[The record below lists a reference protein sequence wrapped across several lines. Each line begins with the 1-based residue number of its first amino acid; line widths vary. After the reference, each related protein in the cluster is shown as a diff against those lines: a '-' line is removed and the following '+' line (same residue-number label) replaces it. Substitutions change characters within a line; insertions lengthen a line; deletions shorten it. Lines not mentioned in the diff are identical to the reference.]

1 MLETFEQFFLT
12 SSPILRPVTK
22 GSKTISTES
31 IGNHPDLMTR
41 GTENMKTRHK
51 LVAGLTIVA
60 TIAGSAAANSA
71 RLKPEYIIAS
81 TSAASIKSLAFAG
94 DTLGG
99 FTIRGIPDGMG
110 AYRNA
115 DGTITLLSSHEV
127 PSYAPIGTFAKA
139 ADKGKPILGTSITK
153 FTLNAAGD
161 RILKASDFISSW
173 SFYNYNTKTY
183 QASPAGAAPAG
194 QTLGM
199 DNFISRF
206 CSATLV
212 QAGAL
217 SFKDGST
224 TLGYDGAVYLAGEE
238 DGDSGYARGFAFD
251 MDGNAINLPRVG
263 LASWEN
269 LIPNLKPGKNT
280 VVMANEDGSA
290 TDSQLFMYVGTK
302 TASGTF
308 ADKAGLTNG
317 NLHVLSVPNIANDNA
332 FRATYGK
339 NRPTDV
345 TFVQTIWD
353 GDMKT
358 QQVDHAAKGT
368 EFSRVEDGQWDPTN
382 PNVYYF
388 VTTESNKDA
397 GATKENPSEPGVK
410 RDGGGFWRLTF
421 VDGQKPELGAKLE
434 LLLDGSEAPYL
445 SKPDNMEISS
455 EGIVLLQE
463 DPGSNDHIARI
474 VAFRPQDGK
483 LAVVAEFNSDY
494 FGKTGS
500 KFMTVDEESSGIID
514 VTSLLAKPGET
525 TKHFYFN
532 AQVHTTGGYTAR
544 PDLTAK
550 STSGI
555 LKFNQK
561 TLEGGAYY
569 SLTISDWKTVFGS

>member
-1 MLETFEQFFLT
+1 MGK
-12 SSPILRPVTK
+12 RKVM
-22 GSKTISTES
+22 
-31 IGNHPDLMTR
+31 NTR
-41 GTENMKTRHK
+41 RKI
-51 LVAGLTIVA
+51 VAGLAIIA
-60 TIAGSAAANSA
+60 TAAGSAVANSA
-71 RLKPEYIIAS
+71 LNKPEYIIA
-81 TSAASIKSLAFAG
+81 TTEAASIKPLVYAG
-94 DTLGG
+94 DSFSGYTV
-99 FTIRGIPDGMG
+99 RGIPDGMG
-110 AYRNA
+110 AYRNE

-127 PSYAPIGTFAKA
+127 PSYAPIGTLAKA
-139 ADKGKPILGTSITK
+139 ADAGKPVLGTSITK
-153 FTLNAAGD
+153 FILNSTGT
-161 RILKASDFISSW
+161 RVMKASSFINSW
-173 SFYNYNTKTY
+173 SFYNYNTKAY

-217 SFKDGST
+217 SFKDGAT
-224 TLGYDGAVYLAGEE
+224 TLGYEGPVYLAGEE

-251 MDGNAINLPRVG
+251 MDGNAINLPRMG

-269 LIPNLKPGKNT
+269 LMPNLKPGKNT
-280 VVMANEDGSA
+280 VVMGNEDGSA

-317 NLHVLSVPNIANDNA
+317 DVHVMSIPNIANDNA

-339 NRPTDV
+339 NKPVDV
-345 TFVQTIWD
+345 TFAKTIWD
-353 GDMKT
+353 ADMKT

-368 EFSRVEDGQWDPTN
+368 EMSRVEDGEWDPSN
-382 PNVYYF
+382 PNVFYF

-397 GATKENPSEPGVK
+397 GATKQNPSEPGVS

-434 LLLDGSEAPYL
+434 LLLDGSEDIYL
-445 SKPDNMEISS
+445 SKPDNMTITS

-463 DPGSNDHIARI
+463 DPGNNAHVARI
-474 VAFRPQDGK
+474 VAFRPKDGK
-483 LAVVAEFNSDY
+483 LATVAKFNTEY
-494 FGKTGS
+494 FKTGAS
-500 KFMTVDEESSGIID
+500 KFMTIDEESSGIID
-514 VTSLLAKPGET
+514 VTSLIAKPGDT

-544 PDLTAK
+544 PDL
-550 STSGI
+550 STKTTGGI

>member
-1 MLETFEQFFLT
+1 MKF
-12 SSPILRPVTK
+12 RYKVAAV
-22 GSKTISTES
+22 ISIAT
-31 IGNHPDLMTR
+31 
-41 GTENMKTRHK
+41 
-51 LVAGLTIVA
+51 LVAGTAV
-60 TIAGSAAANSA
+60 ANSV
-71 RLKPEYIIAS
+71 LTKPEYIIAS
-81 TSAASIKSLAFAG
+81 TDAASIKPLAFAG
-94 DTLGG
+94 DTINGL
-99 FTIRGIPDGMG
+99 TIRGIPDGMG
-110 AYRNA
+110 AMRNA

-139 ADKGKPILGTSITK
+139 ADKGKPVLGTSITK

-161 RILKASDFISSW
+161 RILKAENFITSW

-183 QASPAGAAPAG
+183 QASPSGAAPVT

-212 QAGAL
+212 QAGKL

-251 MDGNAINLPRVG
+251 MDGNAINLPRMG

-269 LIPNLKPGKNT
+269 LVPNLKPGKNT
-280 VVMANEDGSA
+280 VVMGNEDGSA

-302 TASGTF
+302 TATGTF

-317 NLHVLSVPNIANDNA
+317 DLHVMSIPNIANDNA
-332 FRATYGK
+332 FRTTYGK
-339 NRPTDV
+339 NKPVDV
-345 TFVQTIWD
+345 TFAKTIWD

-358 QQVDHAAKGT
+358 QQADHAAKGT
-368 EFSRVEDGQWDPTN
+368 EMSRIEDGGWDPIN

-388 VTTESNKDA
+388 VTTESNKDP
-397 GATKENPSEPGVK
+397 GATKENPSEPGIS

-421 VDGQKPELGAKLE
+421 VDGQKPELGAQLE
-434 LLLDGSEAPYL
+434 LLLDGTEAPYL
-445 SKPDNMEISS
+445 SKPDNMEITAD
-455 EGIVLLQE
+455 GIVLLQE
-463 DPGSNDHIARI
+463 DPGNNAHVSRL
-474 VAFRPQDGK
+474 VAFRPKDGK
-483 LAVVAEFNSDY
+483 LAVVAEFNKEY
-494 FGKTGS
+494 FEKGAA

-514 VTSLLAKPGET
+514 VTSLIGKPGDT
-525 TKHFYFN
+525 SKHFYFN

-544 PDLTAK
+544 PDLTTK
-550 STSGI
+550 TTGGI

-561 TLEGGAYY
+561 TLEGGGYY
-569 SLTISDWKTVFGS
+569 KLTISDWKTVFGS

>member
-1 MLETFEQFFLT
+1 M
-12 SSPILRPVTK
+12 
-22 GSKTISTES
+22 
-31 IGNHPDLMTR
+31 N
-41 GTENMKTRHK
+41 TRHK
-51 LVAGLTIVA
+51 IVAGLAIIA
-60 TIAGSAAANSA
+60 TAAGSAVANSA
-71 RLKPEYIIAS
+71 LNKPEYILA
-81 TSAASIKSLAFAG
+81 TTQAASIKPLVYAG
-94 DTLGG
+94 DSFSG
-99 FTIRGIPDGMG
+99 FTVRGIPDGMG
-110 AYRNA
+110 AYRNE

-127 PSYAPIGTFAKA
+127 PSYAPIGTLAKA
-139 ADKGKPILGTSITK
+139 ADAGKPVLGTSITK
-153 FTLNAAGD
+153 FILNSAGN
-161 RILKASDFISSW
+161 RVMKASDFITSW

-183 QASPAGAAPAG
+183 QASPTGAAPAG

-217 SFKDGST
+217 SFKDGAT

-251 MDGNAINLPRVG
+251 MDGNGINLPRMG

-269 LIPNLKPGKNT
+269 LMPNLKPGKNT
-280 VVMANEDGSA
+280 VVMGNEDGSA
-290 TDSQLFMYVGTK
+290 IDSQLFMYVGTK

-317 NLHVLSVPNIANDNA
+317 DLHVMSIPNIANDNA

-339 NRPTDV
+339 NKPVDV
-345 TFVQTIWD
+345 TFAKTIWD
-353 GDMKT
+353 ADMKT
-358 QQVDHAAKGT
+358 QQLDHAAKGT
-368 EFSRVEDGQWDPTN
+368 EMSRVEDGQWDPSN
-382 PNVYYF
+382 PNVFYF
-388 VTTESNKDA
+388 VTTESNKDP
-397 GATKENPSEPGVK
+397 GATKQNPAEPGVS

-434 LLLDGSEAPYL
+434 LLLDGSEDIYL
-445 SKPDNMEISS
+445 SKPDNMTITS

-463 DPGSNDHIARI
+463 DPGNNAHVSRI
-474 VAFRPQDGK
+474 VAFRPTDGK
-483 LAVVAEFNSDY
+483 IATVAQFNTEY
-494 FGKTGS
+494 FKTGAT
-500 KFMTVDEESSGIID
+500 KFMTIDEESSGIID
-514 VTSLLAKPGET
+514 VTSLIAKPGDT

-544 PDLTAK
+544 PDLTTK
-550 STSGI
+550 TTGGI

-569 SLTISDWKTVFGS
+569 SLTITDWKTVFGS

>member
-1 MLETFEQFFLT
+1 MVE
-12 SSPILRPVTK
+12 P
-22 GSKTISTES
+22 
-31 IGNHPDLMTR
+31 PDFCHTGMPCHTL
-41 GTENMKTRHK
+41 GKWKDMKTRHK
-51 LVAGLTIVA
+51 IVAGLAIVA
-60 TIAGSAAANSA
+60 TVTGSAVANSV
-71 RLKPEYIIAS
+71 LNKPEYIIAS
-81 TSAASIKSLAFAG
+81 TDAATIKPLAFAG
-94 DTLGG
+94 DTISG
-99 FTIRGIPDGMG
+99 FTIKGIPDGMG
-110 AYRNA
+110 AMRNA

-139 ADKGKPILGTSITK
+139 ADAGKPILGTSITK

-161 RILKASDFISSW
+161 RVSKAANFISSW
-173 SFYNYNTKTY
+173 SFYNYNTKSY
-183 QASPAGAAPAG
+183 QASPVGAAPVT

-217 SFKDGST
+217 SFTDGGT
-224 TLGYDGAVYLAGEE
+224 KYGYEGAVYLAGEE

-251 MDGNAINLPRVG
+251 MDGNAINLPRAG

-269 LIPNLKPGKNT
+269 LIPNVKPGKNT

-302 TASGTF
+302 TTSGTF

-317 NLHVLSVPNIANDNA
+317 DLHVLNIADIANDNA
-332 FRATYGK
+332 FRAAYGK
-339 NRPTDV
+339 NKPVAV
-345 TFVQTIWD
+345 TFAKTIWD

-358 QQVDHAAKGT
+358 QQADHAAKGT
-368 EFSRVEDGQWDPTN
+368 EFSRVEDGEWDPTN

-397 GATKENPSEPGVK
+397 GATKENPAEPGVK

-445 SKPDNMEISS
+445 SKPDNMTITSD
-455 EGIVLLQE
+455 GIVLLQE
-463 DPGSNDHIARI
+463 DPGNNDHVARI
-474 VAFRPQDGK
+474 VAFRPKDGK

-500 KFMTVDEESSGIID
+500 KLMTVDEESSGIID
-514 VTSLLAKPGET
+514 VTSLVAKPGDT
-525 TKHFYFN
+525 SKHFYFN

-544 PDLTAK
+544 PDLGAK
-550 STSGI
+550 STGGI

-569 SLTISDWKTVFGS
+569 KLTISDWKTVFGS

>member
-1 MLETFEQFFLT
+1 MK
-12 SSPILRPVTK
+12 LRYKVAAVLSVAT
-22 GSKTISTES
+22 
-31 IGNHPDLMTR
+31 
-41 GTENMKTRHK
+41 
-51 LVAGLTIVA
+51 LVAGT
-60 TIAGSAAANSA
+60 AAANSV
-71 RLKPEYIIAS
+71 LNKPEYILPA
-81 TSAASIKSLAFAG
+81 TDAATIKPLAYAG
-94 DTLGG
+94 DTFGG
-99 FTIRGIPDGMG
+99 FTVRGIPDGMG
-110 AYRNA
+110 AMRNA

-139 ADKGKPILGTSITK
+139 ADKGKPVLGTSITK

-161 RILKASDFISSW
+161 RVLKASNFITSW
-173 SFYNYNTKTY
+173 SFYNYNTGTY
-183 QASPAGAAPAG
+183 QDSPVGAAPKT

-217 SFKDGST
+217 SYKDGSS

-238 DGDSGYARGFAFD
+238 DGDSGYARAFAFD
-251 MDGNAINLPRVG
+251 MDGNAINLARMG

-269 LIPNLKPGKNT
+269 LMPNLKPGKNT
-280 VVMANEDGSA
+280 VVMGNEDGSA

-302 TASGTF
+302 TSTGTY

-317 NLHVLSVPNIANDNA
+317 DLHVLNVPNITNDNA
-332 FRATYGK
+332 FRAAYGK
-339 NRPTDV
+339 NKPVDV
-345 TFVQTIWD
+345 TFAKTTWE
-353 GDMKT
+353 GDLKT
-358 QQVDHAAKGT
+358 QAVDHAAKGT
-368 EFSRVEDGQWDPTN
+368 EFARVEDGQWDPTN
-382 PNVYYF
+382 PNVFYF

-397 GATKENPSEPGVK
+397 GATKENPSEPGVS

-445 SKPDNMEISS
+445 SKPDNMTITAD
-455 EGIVLLQE
+455 GIVLLQE
-463 DPGSNDHIARI
+463 DPGNNAHVSRI
-474 VAFRPQDGK
+474 VAFRPKDGK
-483 LAVVAEFNSDY
+483 LAVVAEFNKEY
-494 FGKTGS
+494 FEKGAS

-514 VTSLLAKPGET
+514 VTSLVAKPGDT
-525 TKHFYFN
+525 TTHFYFN

-544 PDLTAK
+544 PDLTTK
-550 STSGI
+550 TTGGI

-569 SLTISDWKTVFGS
+569 HLAISDWKTVFGS